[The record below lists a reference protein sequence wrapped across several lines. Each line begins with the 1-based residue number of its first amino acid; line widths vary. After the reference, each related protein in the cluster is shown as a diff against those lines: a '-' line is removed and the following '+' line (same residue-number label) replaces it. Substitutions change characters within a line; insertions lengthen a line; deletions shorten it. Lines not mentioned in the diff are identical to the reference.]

1 MPFLGG
7 SCIMDAIEQ
16 SRNRICYLWKNLKL
30 EKTRSEI
37 TGKKTFSKGEE
48 NLKNKNKWIF
58 FFFFLP
64 IEVFF
69 TSLKLYHCISNER
82 EYLNAMTT
90 IQFQEGQN
98 TFCRQDLFLIQH
110 LWSEWIIMEY
120 CFFSN
125 GKNSNFLLESMQ
137 TTALNP
143 QCLWK
148 LMRFGSVRIGN
159 VQDVWVGRMWPQTHR
174 LLRGTMICFL
184 GLL

>member
-1 MPFLGG
+1 
-7 SCIMDAIEQ
+7 MDAIEQ

-58 FFFFLP
+58 FIYFFFLP
-64 IEVFF
+64 IVSF

-110 LWSEWIIMEY
+110 L
-120 CFFSN
+120 
-125 GKNSNFLLESMQ
+125 
-137 TTALNP
+137 
-143 QCLWK
+143 
-148 LMRFGSVRIGN
+148 
-159 VQDVWVGRMWPQTHR
+159 
-174 LLRGTMICFL
+174 
-184 GLL
+184 